1 MVAIAMRKI
10 VTRSQ
15 SPTSIKRH
23 RSDIEMITDSEES
36 QRVSVT
42 HENQP
47 VIVTVFKDPISQND
61 RVLAL
66 VTLPSGAKDVQFNLS
81 PDGRSAIVDYE
92 WPKALYTM
100 DDLFRRW
107 IDKKELQ
114 IYHPKIIAVQSELE
128 KFRDTVDQAPRGSI
142 HISLPIE
149 VQTATSTW
157 SKTGIKRTDGVMML
171 LVELMAHQKA
181 YTVKQT
187 DTALTF
193 DSD

>member
-1 MVAIAMRKI
+1 MTVRQQDTDGCDSDEEDSDEKPA
-10 VTRSQ
+10 
-15 SPTSIKRH
+15 PTSIKRR

-92 WPKALYTM
+92 WPKLYTRWTTCF
-100 DDLFRRW
+100 DAGLIRKNFKFIIQKSLLFNRSW
-107 IDKKELQ
+107 KNSAIL
-114 IYHPKIIAVQSELE
+114 
-128 KFRDTVDQAPRGSI
+128 
-142 HISLPIE
+142 
-149 VQTATSTW
+149 
-157 SKTGIKRTDGVMML
+157 
-171 LVELMAHQKA
+171 
-181 YTVKQT
+181 
-187 DTALTF
+187 
-193 DSD
+193 